1 MEILGETFLDNQGA
15 QKNADIFFHAEKFI
29 GIYFSANWA
38 SACQEFD
45 PMLVDFYNKVNKT
58 RKKIEI
64 VYVTSDEDP
73 NQFNSQLSSFPWV
86 SIPFNDTRVMELKGM
101 YAISA
106 VPVLVII
113 RKDGTVVT
121 TNGRNDIYAME
132 DEAIDHWI

>member
-1 MEILGETFLDNQGA
+1 
-15 QKNADIFFHAEKFI
+15 
-29 GIYFSANWA
+29 
-38 SACQEFD
+38 
-45 PMLVDFYNKVNKT
+45 
-58 RKKIEI
+58 
-64 VYVTSDEDP
+64 
-73 NQFNSQLSSFPWV
+73 
-86 SIPFNDTRVMELKGM
+86 MELKGM